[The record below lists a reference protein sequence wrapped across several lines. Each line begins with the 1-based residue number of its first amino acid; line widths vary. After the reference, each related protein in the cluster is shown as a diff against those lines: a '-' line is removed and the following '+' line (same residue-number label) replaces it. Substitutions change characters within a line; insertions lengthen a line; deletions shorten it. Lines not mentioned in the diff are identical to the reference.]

1 MKYNGVYDELEYLKE
16 KISKLENMS
25 VNMKL
30 ALIQISLELGWSD
43 TAIKNIIGAF
53 DNELE
58 FFRNSMEKS
67 KL

>member
-1 MKYNGVYDELEYLKE
+1 MKYNGVYDEVEFLKE

-25 VNMKL
+25 VDMKL

-43 TAIKNIIGAF
+43 TAIKNVIGAF

>member
-1 MKYNGVYDELEYLKE
+1 MKYNGVYDEVESLKE

-25 VNMKL
+25 VDMKL

-43 TAIKNIIGAF
+43 TAIKNVIGAF

-58 FFRNSMEKS
+58 FFRNSMKKS

>member
-43 TAIKNIIGAF
+43 TAIKNVIGAF

-58 FFRNSMEKS
+58 FFRNSMEKF

>member
-43 TAIKNIIGAF
+43 TAIKNVIGAF

-58 FFRNSMEKS
+58 FFRNTIEKS
-67 KL
+67 NF